1 MVDGSTTRKFEGT
14 GLGLAIS
21 RNLVE
26 MMGGQIGLHSVGLG
40 HGTTVKVILPVLNRP
55 VESANGQEPSKD
67 SSAIEPALG

>member
-26 MMGGQIGLHSVGLG
+26 MMGGQIGLHSPGLDQ
-40 HGTTVKVILPVLNRP
+40 GTTVKVTLPLLRLQTLHDSELTSVA
-55 VESANGQEPSKD
+55 ESAK
-67 SSAIEPALG
+67 A